1 MEEKEQDCFEEIP
14 IFGTSGKESAK
25 PEVGAFDFV
34 DVDGGEIPLA
44 GSGDVETQTEVES

>member
-1 MEEKEQDCFEEIP
+1 MEEKEEDGLKEIP
-14 IFGTSGKESAK
+14 IFGTSGEESSK

-44 GSGDVETQTEVES
+44 GSGDVEAQTEVES